1 MTIDLFST
9 AGTKTK
15 SLSLPE
21 SLFSGEINSGLV
33 HQFLLLQ
40 QSNRRHPIAHAK
52 TRGEVAGSTKK
63 LFQQK
68 HTGNAR
74 RGPLRSPVMRG
85 GGKAFGPNNMQNYEL
100 RMPKAMR
107 RAAIRSCLSMQA
119 KEGSIIALEGFGND
133 HKTKIL
139 AALLKKLPLKSD
151 RRVLII
157 WGAKNDA
164 LLRSARNLPS
174 VETLSAAYLN
184 PEDLLKA
191 TAIIFVED
199 AVAEADR
206 IFGKKTNEKEIV
218 AADESEAAEAA
229 PKKKP
234 AAPSKAKK
242 ATAKKP
248 APKKT
253 SSKTA

>member
-1 MTIDLFST
+1 MTIDLFSP

-21 SLFSGEINSGLV
+21 SLFSGEINSGLA
-33 HQFLLLQ
+33 HQFLMLQ

-74 RGPLRSPVMRG
+74 RGPIRSPVMRG
-85 GGKAFGPNNMQNYEL
+85 GGKAFGPNKMQNYEL
-100 RMPKAMR
+100 RMPKSMR

-119 KEGSIIALEGFGND
+119 KQGSIIALEGFGND

-157 WGAKNDA
+157 WGAKNEA

-191 TAIIFVED
+191 TAIVFLED
-199 AVAEADR
+199 AVTEADR
-206 IFGKKTNEKEIV
+206 IFGKKSTEKEIV
-218 AADESEAAEAA
+218 AADEAAEPAA

-234 AAPSKAKK
+234 AAKKAPAKK
-242 ATAKKP
+242 AA
-248 APKKT
+248 AKKT